1 MLNASEII
9 LTKPTVF
16 TCTFNWHTEYVC
28 NLTIEPMVN
37 DLGTNDLTIYYTGV
51 NVIIVNLRDMMFF
64 LNVHSNESWING

>member
-37 DLGTNDLTIYYTGV
+37 DLGTNDLIIYYTGI
-51 NVIIVNLRDMMFF
+51 NVTIVDLRDM
-64 LNVHSNESWING
+64 INC

>member
-1 MLNASEII
+1 MH
-9 LTKPTVF
+9 LTHLT
-16 TCTFNWHTEYVC
+16 C

-64 LNVHSNESWING
+64 LNVHSNES